1 MLELKAAPSQNPVLP
16 AANAASNA
24 PGNAAATAGEGA
36 DGNSLPQQGMSF
48 AALLKQHVSQG
59 HGHGH
64 GRHGL
69 DKKTAASAVDALLEP
84 QTDAATAAGAGTEAA
99 ADPIALLAPMLA
111 GIAVPQAGE
120 AEDVDVAPVATAAE
134 VAETPGVIIAAPVAT
149 TVPTPATDTADP
161 AATEAPLQTTVDN
174 LPREGE
180 KPLPSMANIA
190 AQSAASAE
198 EGAAEAGVAADTQNF
213 EAALKDAQLLVNP
226 HAPVRSPQSATPAP
240 ASTPVA
246 TPVGAPGWGNEIGD
260 KVVWMVGR
268 QETRAELVLN
278 PPNLGRVE
286 VSLTMNGDQ
295 ATATFTSANATV
307 REALENAMPRLREVL
322 QGAGISLGQTQVG
335 AESFQQA
342 AQQQQT
348 GDNSNRGNGR
358 GNAEDAP
365 QGLAL
370 GHEHAPGQIKR
381 GIGLVDTFA

>member
-16 AANAASNA
+16 TTANAANGAAQA
-24 PGNAAATAGEGA
+24 PEGTDAT
-36 DGNSLPQQGMSF
+36 SLPQPGMSF
-48 AALLKQHVSQG
+48 ASVLKQHIGQG
-59 HGHGH
+59 HGS
-64 GRHGL
+64 
-69 DKKTAASAVDALLEP
+69 DKKAAASAVDALLTPAGSEAAP
-84 QTDAATAAGAGTEAA
+84 ADAAT
-99 ADPIALLAPMLA
+99 DPIALLAPMLA
-111 GIAVPQAGE
+111 GIAVPESSETAD
-120 AEDVDVAPVATAAE
+120 ALPVAIDVPAAD
-134 VAETPGVIIAAPVAT
+134 AGAVIIAAPAT
-149 TVPTPATDTADP
+149 ASLPTTA
-161 AATEAPLQTTVDN
+161 AGTAVEQTTDAGRTVVDN

-180 KPLPSMANIA
+180 KPLPATANIA
-190 AQSAASAE
+190 AQAAVAKE
-198 EGAAEAGVAADTQNF
+198 PAEAQGQAESQSF
-213 EAALKDAQLLVNP
+213 EAALGAAKEAQLLANP
-226 HAPVRSPQSATPAP
+226 HAPVRSPQAATPALP
-240 ASTPVA
+240 SAPVA
-246 TPVGAPGWGNEIGD
+246 TPVGAPGWGNEVGD

-278 PPNLGRVE
+278 PPQLGRIE

-295 ATATFTSANATV
+295 ANATFISANASV

-348 GDNSNRGNGR
+348 GDNPGRGNGR
-358 GNAEDAP
+358 GNADGAP

>member
-1 MLELKAAPSQNPVLP
+1 MLEMKAAPSQNPVLP
-16 AANAASNA
+16 AANASGNAASNA
-24 PGNAAATAGEGA
+24 APMPGEGA
-36 DGNSLPQQGMSF
+36 EGASPSQPGMSF
-48 AALLKQHVSQG
+48 AALLKKHVGQA
-59 HGHGH
+59 HGM
-64 GRHGL
+64 
-69 DKKTAASAVDALLEP
+69 DKKAAAPAVDTLLTPQADASSEAAS
-84 QTDAATAAGAGTEAA
+84 

-120 AEDVDVAPVATAAE
+120 TETTDALPVAVDIPPTEA
-134 VAETPGVIIAAPVAT
+134 VVIAAPAT
-149 TVPTPATDTADP
+149 ASTSLPTSVSAEQTATGATAD
-161 AATEAPLQTTVDN
+161 TSVDN

-180 KPLPSMANIA
+180 KSLPATANIA
-190 AQSAASAE
+190 AQAAVAKE
-198 EGAAEAGVAADTQNF
+198 PAEAHGQAESQSF
-213 EAALKDAQLLVNP
+213 EAALAKEAQMLANP
-226 HAPVRSPQSATPAP
+226 HAPVRAPQAATPAP
-240 ASTPVA
+240 ASAAVA
-246 TPVGAPGWGNEIGD
+246 TPVGAPGWGNEVGD

-278 PPNLGRVE
+278 PPQLGRIE

-295 ATATFTSANATV
+295 ATATFTSANASV

-348 GDNSNRGNGR
+348 GDNPGRGNGR
-358 GNAEDAP
+358 GDADKTP

>member
-1 MLELKAAPSQNPVLP
+1 MLEMKAAPSQNPVLP
-16 AANAASNA
+16 TTANAAN
-24 PGNAAATAGEGA
+24 GAAQAAEGA
-36 DGNSLPQQGMSF
+36 DATSQPQPGMSF
-48 AALLKQHVSQG
+48 AALLKKHVGQT
-59 HGHGH
+59 HGM
-64 GRHGL
+64 
-69 DKKTAASAVDALLEP
+69 DKKAAAPAVDTLLTPQAEASSEAAS
-84 QTDAATAAGAGTEAA
+84 

-111 GIAVPQAGE
+111 GIAVPPASE
-120 AEDVDVAPVATAAE
+120 TETADALPVAVDVPPVETAA
-134 VAETPGVIIAAPVAT
+134 VIIAAPAT
-149 TVPTPATDTADP
+149 TASTAAPLPTSAPAAEQ
-161 AATEAPLQTTVDN
+161 AATETVGTVVDN

-180 KPLPSMANIA
+180 KSLPATANIA
-190 AQSAASAE
+190 AQAAVAKE
-198 EGAAEAGVAADTQNF
+198 PAEAHGPAESQSF
-213 EAALKDAQLLVNP
+213 EAALAKEAQLLANP
-226 HAPVRSPQSATPAP
+226 HAPVRTPQAATPAP
-240 ASTPVA
+240 ASAPVA
-246 TPVGAPGWGNEIGD
+246 TPVGAPGWGNEVGD

-278 PPNLGRVE
+278 PPQLGRIE

-295 ATATFTSANATV
+295 ATATFTSANASV

-348 GDNSNRGNGR
+348 GDNPGRGNGR
-358 GNAEDAP
+358 GNADGEP